1 MRDIIKKTLQLGL
14 AQHLCLFTLADEF
27 SPLCSMLSVDFY
39 YEIVE
44 LSSRL
49 SAKNLWIPSSHN
61 QISFHYELTRLL
73 ESFSYCPRPRSVRSR
88 KWEPVPFWMDHSI
101 AR

>member
-14 AQHLCLFTLADEF
+14 AQQLCLFTLADEF
-27 SPLCSMLSVDFY
+27 SPLCSILIERRFY

-61 QISFHYELTRLL
+61 QMLLFHYELSQLL
-73 ESFSYCPRPRSVRSR
+73 ESFFYCPRP
-88 KWEPVPFWMDHSI
+88 
-101 AR
+101 